1 MVGGTRGPT
10 GFARG
15 TALAAV
21 TVKGATAGP
30 ARTCPTGGP
39 RWPRPC
45 RGETQKEKRG
55 EACSTHLRD
64 PPASCSWARLWGQ
77 GCGGRGR
84 GGQGCGEQGRG
95 GRGEIVTEEI
105 IRFLKAQT
113 SGGNLL
119 FQFLP

>member
-64 PPASCSWARLWGQ
+64 SPASCSWARLWGQ
-77 GCGGRGR
+77 GC
-84 GGQGCGEQGRG
+84 G